1 MLLPHSQ
8 RKAFYC
14 QDVGPKPRDPTGTED
29 LRKRYRAMATLRWQG
44 LRRLARDAIVGQDM
58 LGLNKSAMGM
68 AALFVG
74 QALGLGGTTDTK
86 IKSFQLWFDNALAQ
100 VILERGGGWLQPMT
114 VTSYDRGVKTAQSM
128 VRNDIV
134 PADRSDKIAGLQSLA
149 YAELQGIVEAVSQR
163 AVREVSFGVLNG
175 RKPIQVFRAIA
186 DAVDKVGVTRTRAMI
201 DMMIVKNYNQGTLDQ
216 FKASKVTQV
225 ALVPEWLPPKPKRTR
240 DANPYH
246 DPVSG
251 EFTGPGAVLNVA
263 ADPHEEH
270 LLQLSYLTRA
280 AEARA
285 RITQQVAQKGEA
297 FAHPFTAHEQYKASM
312 LLKQYRKQDARKRTV
327 VVEEEPELVE
337 VLTAGDDDVCPECEG
352 ISEDGPYDIDDAYDL
367 IPAHP
372 HCRCAFVP
380 FGDRRFASVRG

>member
-225 ALVPEWLPPKPKRTR
+225 ALLPPKPRRTR